1 MKVGIA
7 KTDITPRWP
16 VWQDGFA
23 ARTRAA
29 QGLDRAVEAMAVVF
43 DNGSTRLGL
52 MAIDICA
59 VDDYLLVPVREA
71 AAELGIP
78 AAAMMVNTS
87 HTHAGPN
94 ASRIRGFVRQFD
106 DRYLEELK
114 AKLIAVL
121 AEATANLEE
130 ATLQYAATDCTM
142 GVSRRRH
149 VEGEEAAFEPAPDK
163 PVDYTV
169 PILSVTSASGERR
182 GVIFGYGC
190 HPSAIATYNIG
201 TDYPGYARD
210 YVQTRLLGCT
220 PIFLQGCGGD
230 VKPRHITPELKF
242 ASGPIQDIVE
252 LGHELGRAVLTGLCS
267 EPTALSEYLA
277 AASEIIHIP
286 FDHQP
291 TEAEIA
297 EAEKNSFWLPR
308 AWAAR
313 VRETLAQDGQ
323 LMAAL
328 PVEVQVF
335 DIGGLKLI
343 GMAVEA
349 CTGIGVRIR
358 RDLAGQLVWPMGYTN
373 GGWDYL
379 APACEYDDGGY
390 EVRRSHMD
398 SIYPFVKPLGL
409 VREAEDIVVGKVKE
423 MARHI

>member
-23 ARTRAA
+23 ARTCAA

-121 AEATANLEE
+121 AEAAANLEE

-230 VKPRHITPELKF
+230 VKP
-242 ASGPIQDIVE
+242 
-252 LGHELGRAVLTGLCS
+252 
-267 EPTALSEYLA
+267 
-277 AASEIIHIP
+277 
-286 FDHQP
+286 
-291 TEAEIA
+291 
-297 EAEKNSFWLPR
+297 
-308 AWAAR
+308 
-313 VRETLAQDGQ
+313 
-323 LMAAL
+323 
-328 PVEVQVF
+328 
-335 DIGGLKLI
+335 
-343 GMAVEA
+343 
-349 CTGIGVRIR
+349 
-358 RDLAGQLVWPMGYTN
+358 
-373 GGWDYL
+373 
-379 APACEYDDGGY
+379 
-390 EVRRSHMD
+390 
-398 SIYPFVKPLGL
+398 LGL